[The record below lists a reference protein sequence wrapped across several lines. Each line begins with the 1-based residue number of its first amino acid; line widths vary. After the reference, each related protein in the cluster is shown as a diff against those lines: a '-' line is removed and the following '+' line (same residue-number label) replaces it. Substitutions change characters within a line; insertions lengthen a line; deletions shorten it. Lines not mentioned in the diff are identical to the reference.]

1 MTELAAVKA
10 DRPDHADMT
19 RARRIELANA
29 ADEAAQLFELEVA
42 KRPTRARLAHQ
53 ARRIATVLRMGGE

>member
-1 MTELAAVKA
+1 MTELATVNIDKPL
-10 DRPDHADMT
+10 DIDLT
-19 RARRIELANA
+19 RARRNELADA

-53 ARRIATVLRMGGE
+53 ARRIAAVLRMGGE

>member
-1 MTELAAVKA
+1 MTEIAAVTSDKPVHV
-10 DRPDHADMT
+10 DLT
-19 RARRIELANA
+19 RERRNELANA

-53 ARRIATVLRMGGE
+53 ARRIAAVLRMGAE

>member
-1 MTELAAVKA
+1 MTELATVNIDKPL
-10 DRPDHADMT
+10 DIDLT
-19 RARRIELANA
+19 RARRNELADA

-53 ARRIATVLRMGGE
+53 ARRIAAVLRMESK